1 MIPEQI
7 TTYDGDLVLTTSYEV
22 LKSTKIP
29 VLCEDILDLEP
40 TVIGGLIIQ
49 KTGMIYY
56 PNELLIGID
65 PGELIGLSIF
75 YYGREIGNSL
85 HTSAEGLVSYL
96 VKIFAGLHTK
106 KRVVKIGNG
115 NMMLGKK
122 IINMLN
128 LKYCSDFE
136 IEFVD
141 ETKTSVKI
149 KNYNQR
155 GKRDMLSA
163 KYIARRD
170 GPRHIILPPSRV
182 G

>member
-22 LKSTKIP
+22 PKSTKIP
-29 VLCEDILDLEP
+29 VLYEDILDLEP
-40 TVIGGLIIQ
+40 IVIRGLIIQ
-49 KTGMIYY
+49 KIGMIYY

-141 ETKTSVKI
+141 ETKTSVKT

-155 GKRDMLSA
+155 GKRDMLST

-170 GPRHIILPPSRV
+170 GPRHIILPLSRV